1 MSLIGLGLPLYLFV
15 YQLLCV
21 CVCVNVCKG
30 AYMLGARVHAG
41 IYVHVCI
48 RQYTTSSV
56 IPQMWDDTFFM
67 EEGPLSDWKPVK
79 QVRTAGHQ
87 IPEVTVSVSL
97 VLGS

>member
-1 MSLIGLGLPLYLFV
+1 
-15 YQLLCV
+15 
-21 CVCVNVCKG
+21 
-30 AYMLGARVHAG
+30 MLGTRVHAG

-67 EEGPLSDWKPVK
+67 EEGSLSDWKPVK

-87 IPEVTVSVSL
+87 ILEVTVSVSL